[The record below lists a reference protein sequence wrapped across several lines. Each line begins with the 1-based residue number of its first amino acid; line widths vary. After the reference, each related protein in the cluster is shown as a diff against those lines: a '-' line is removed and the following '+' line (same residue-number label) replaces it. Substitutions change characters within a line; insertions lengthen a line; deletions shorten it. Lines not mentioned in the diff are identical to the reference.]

1 MFQIITKQDAA
12 LCAEMESFVSGHPKG
27 HYLQSTLWPAAKPD
41 WGWRGVLSR
50 REDGTVCGT
59 LSILIRKLPAGYT
72 MLYAPRGPVC
82 DVNDASV
89 LKELFDGAAEV
100 GRQCRACLLRVD
112 PDVTVQNETFKKH
125 MDDMGFACEGGNL
138 SFAAIQPRFV
148 FRLNV
153 DGKTEEEVL
162 AGFEQKTRYNVRLAI
177 KKGVTT
183 RAWSGDGEIPDEA
196 LTAFTALMEITG
208 KRDKFL
214 TRSKAYF
221 ANILRIL
228 GPHARL
234 FLAYHP
240 DGTPISGSLSVR
252 YGNKAWYVYGASSN
266 EHRNLMPNYLLQ
278 FEMMRWALE
287 GGCSIYDLH
296 GVSGYVSPDHPMY
309 GVYRFKKGFNGDFC
323 EFFGQFTMV
332 YKPLV
337 AKGLDLGLKGMKKFR
352 RLKATLTSKKQ

>member
-1 MFQIITKQDAA
+1 MFQIVTNQDTA
-12 LCAEMESFVSGHPKG
+12 LCAEMEAFVSSHPKG

-50 REDGTVCGT
+50 DENGVLRGT

-82 DVNDASV
+82 DVNDAAV
-89 LKELFDGAAEV
+89 LKELFHGAAQV
-100 GRQCRACLLRVD
+100 GKQCRACMLRVD
-112 PDVTVQNETFKKH
+112 PDVVVQNETFKKH
-125 MDDMGFACEGGNL
+125 MDELGFSCEGGNL

-148 FRLNV
+148 FRLNIA
-153 DGKTEEEVL
+153 GKTEDELL
-162 AGFEQKTRYNVRLAI
+162 AHFEQKTRYNVRLAV

-183 RAWSGDGEIPDEA
+183 QAWSGNEEIPDDA
-196 LTAFTALMEITG
+196 LTAFTELMEITG
-208 KRDKFL
+208 KRDQFL

-221 ANILRIL
+221 ANILKTL

-234 FLAYHP
+234 FLAYL

-252 YGNKAWYVYGASSN
+252 YGDKAWYMYGASSN
-266 EHRNLMPNYLLQ
+266 EHRNVMPNYLLQ
-278 FEMMRWALE
+278 WEMMRWALE
-287 GGCSIYDLH
+287 GGCAIYDLH

-323 EFFGQFTMV
+323 EFFGQFTMI

-337 AKGLDLGLKGMKKFR
+337 AKGLDAGLKGVKKFR
-352 RLKATLTSKKQ
+352 HIKASLTSKKQ